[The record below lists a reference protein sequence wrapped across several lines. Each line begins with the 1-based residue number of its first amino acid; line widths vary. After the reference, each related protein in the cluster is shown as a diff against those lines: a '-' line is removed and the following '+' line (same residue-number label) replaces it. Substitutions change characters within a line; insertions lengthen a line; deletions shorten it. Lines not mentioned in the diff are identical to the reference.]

1 MRRRPRNERGEAK
14 QLDLYSLRHLET
26 ILGISRDE
34 LKNLA
39 SHAGRYYS
47 PFSKNTPPQPFPKKL
62 PTQRKIRL
70 IDNPVEPLKSV
81 QDQIYRELL
90 KPLVLPEHLLGGMP
104 GRTIKDNVLMHL
116 GAKVLVTIDIKG
128 FFPSISSAQ
137 IYEVWRRLLNCSP
150 QIARLLT
157 QLTTR
162 NGHLP
167 QGAATSTLLANLVLA
182 SFDDPIRRACLAQS
196 IRYSSW
202 IDDLAFSGGD
212 AAREIVSEVIKTLN
226 NSGFAVKHRKIHVM
240 GAGSKK
246 VLNSILLSKVPSL
259 ERPRLDQLRSG
270 IYKIKSGQV
279 PQNDL
284 DVHIKR
290 LKGQIGFVKFINRR
304 KGAALEGQLQAVLA
318 SQGCAQS
325 PKINDS
331 AQSDRTTAQTPPE

>member
-1 MRRRPRNERGEAK
+1 MRQKPRNERGEAK
-14 QLDLYSLRHLET
+14 QLDLYSLRHLEA
-26 ILGISRDE
+26 ILRISREE
-34 LKNLA
+34 LKSLA
-39 SHAGRYYS
+39 SRAGRYYS

-62 PTQRKIRL
+62 STQQKIRL

-81 QDQIYRELL
+81 QDRVYRELL

-104 GRTIKDNVLMHL
+104 GKTIKNNVLMHL
-116 GAKVLVTIDIKG
+116 GAKVLITIDIKG
-128 FFPSISSAQ
+128 FFPSISAAQ

-182 SFDDPIRRACLAQS
+182 SFDDPIRKACVVQS

-212 AAREIVSEVIKTLN
+212 ATRDITSEVIKTLN
-226 NSGFAVKHRKIHVM
+226 KSGFAVKHRKIHVM

-246 VLNSILLSKVPSL
+246 VLNNILLSKVPSL
-259 ERPRLDQLRSG
+259 ERSRLDQLRSG
-270 IYKIKSGQV
+270 IYKLKSGQV
-279 PQNDL
+279 TQNAL
-284 DVHIKR
+284 DVHLKR
-290 LKGQIGFVKFINRR
+290 LKGQIGFVKFINPR
-304 KGAALEGQLQAVLA
+304 KGIAMERQLQEVLA
-318 SQGCAQS
+318 SQGSLQS
-325 PKINDS
+325 PVINDS
-331 AQSDRTTAQTPPE
+331 SHSAQTMPQTPPE